1 VATKTVILPCRNW
14 DIVLREDEELVD
26 LVMLPIRGAREGERR
41 QSRRERRVA
50 ASVERVKISTV

>member
-1 VATKTVILPCRNW
+1 VATKRVILPRWNW
-14 DIVLREDEELVD
+14 DIVLREDEELLD